1 LFIERIEAME
11 KKGIGTSKEEQDRFS
26 DLKSYS
32 VDEILAAG
40 GTTAFAEKLGKN
52 PENIENRL
60 KRLPKDAFLTDEDV
74 SNALRMLDESK

>member
-1 LFIERIEAME
+1 MGKRNVE
-11 KKGIGTSKEEQDRFS
+11 TSQDDQKPFS
-26 DLKSYS
+26 KIKSYS
-32 VDEILAAG
+32 IDEILAAG

>member
-1 LFIERIEAME
+1 
-11 KKGIGTSKEEQDRFS
+11 
-26 DLKSYS
+26 
-32 VDEILAAG
+32 
-40 GTTAFAEKLGKN
+40 LGKN

>member
-1 LFIERIEAME
+1 MGKRNVE
-11 KKGIGTSKEEQDRFS
+11 TSQDDQKPLS
-26 DLKSYS
+26 KIKSYS
-32 VDEILAAG
+32 IDEIMAAG